1 MGYKDGKAVAEHVV
15 RTPGSVDA
23 MDITYFESGVP
34 ASRHDLLIVY
44 VNLKDRQGT
53 DCFGE
58 NKQEVKL
65 EVLQGGELRGP
76 AKVKA
81 EAGVASFL
89 VATTDSPVLVMKA
102 VSGKL
107 EIISKLKL
115 K

>member
-1 MGYKDGKAVAEHVV
+1 MV
-15 RTPGSVDA
+15 RTPGSVEA

-34 ASRHDLLIVY
+34 ASADDLLIVY
-44 VNLKDRQGT
+44 VHLKDRQGT

-58 NKQEVKL
+58 NKRKVKL

-76 AKVKA
+76 AEVKA

-102 VSGKL
+102 VSGNIETKS
-107 EIISKLKL
+107 ELKL